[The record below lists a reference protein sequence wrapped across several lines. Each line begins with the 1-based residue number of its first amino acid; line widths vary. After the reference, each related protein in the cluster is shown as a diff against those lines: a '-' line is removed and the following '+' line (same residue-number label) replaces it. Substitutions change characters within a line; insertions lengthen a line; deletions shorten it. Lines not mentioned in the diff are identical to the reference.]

1 MKKIWLL
8 ALSLGIFTLA
18 WCGSNQNPEVANQP
32 VNEVISETE
41 NVPENEVA
49 ENNASETVEVN
60 VEDLVENTDNEV
72 DPSYTLRDLDEAN
85 TAQPEDD
92 EDKIIVVY
100 FSRADENYAV
110 WYIEK

>member
-8 ALSLGIFTLA
+8 ALSLGVFALA
-18 WCGSNQNPEVANQP
+18 WCGSNQNSEVVNQP
-32 VNEVISETE
+32 TNEIISKTE
-41 NVPENEVA
+41 NVTENEVA

-92 EDKIIVVY
+92 
-100 FSRADENYAV
+100 
-110 WYIEK
+110 